1 VGYSINDPVLRY
13 MMDALAAD
21 RLLGESP
28 AEVFAFGSYSAQ
40 REHAVSDEWAAK
52 NVTPILYREYKHHF
66 HLHHTLRVWAQTDR
80 DGIFGKERIVAQH
93 AITKPMAS
101 TTQDDFV
108 GRVLWAL
115 GDPSGLP
122 AKRFA
127 ELQPVPSLDWL
138 EPLGEARFGHS
149 DLQRFGVPP
158 SRQSDDQLAF
168 SLIARPAPYGRAP
181 WIAAGREKRQPV

>member
-1 VGYSINDPVLRY
+1 
-13 MMDALAAD
+13 
-21 RLLGESP
+21 
-28 AEVFAFGSYSAQ
+28 
-40 REHAVSDEWAAK
+40 
-52 NVTPILYREYKHHF
+52 
-66 HLHHTLRVWAQTDR
+66 
-80 DGIFGKERIVAQH
+80 
-93 AITKPMAS
+93 MAS

-168 SLIARPAPYGRAP
+168 SLIARPAPYWRAP